1 MKTLLLLRSICY
13 MLHNIIVFCKLYFA
27 YKSLS
32 YLTIVEKVVEIIE
45 KRHFGRLRNYLPTIT
60 THRRKAQQIMQS
72 FSSVSIIFLS
82 SLYHNMI

>member
-45 KRHFGRLRNYLPTIT
+45 KSTDCSFTNLWRKDISGVYEITYLR
-60 THRRKAQQIMQS
+60 
-72 FSSVSIIFLS
+72 
-82 SLYHNMI
+82 